1 MTLPKQVDESQ
12 VSDSRGMISDG
23 AEVGFDERDEETV
36 AAGVRRRQYRGYL
49 IHLPVTVPSISGLSL
64 LLLFFFYESEWRSA
78 ILACVAG
85 VACVEIASLVHAFV
99 KRNPLTYISRFDI
112 GWVAVRSAL
121 LGFLLLLPIALL
133 FHKQPVNTQLVIV
146 AIVAALIGTGGFVLS
161 PVLNAAIGWTLATG
175 GLAAVALVR
184 ANQPI
189 FDLTLA
195 LLACYCF
202 IVLVVSRLASTN
214 YLIRIRAESRNARQ
228 REVVDLLLKDFE
240 GSARDWLW
248 DTDQAGHLRHVSVRL
263 VEAFGQERQALEK
276 LSLVDLLRESFPD
289 PSRDATEAHD
299 FLQLRLASRRAFRD
313 QVVPVMVSGG
323 VRWWSLSAKPL
334 FDEDGQHTGWRG
346 VGSDVTDARRR
357 EIEMTQL
364 ANFDALTGLANRRR
378 FHAVLSEML
387 GKLNADECIDLY
399 IFDLDNFKSVNDR
412 LGHGIGDEVLRAVAD
427 KLLRAIDETEV
438 LCRLGGDE
446 YALISRQARNAV
458 TSMVRGNALLAVIG
472 EPFELRNNVIEI
484 RASVGIARAPE
495 HGSSVDSLMKAAD
508 AALYAAK
515 DAGRGRVSVYDHEL
529 DDRAVRRAQLQD
541 ALVRAVNEE
550 AFELHYQPQ
559 IDTRSMEVI
568 GFEALIRWRR
578 NGTTMLS
585 PLEFIPLAEETGL
598 IIPIG
603 RWVLQKACRD
613 CAQWPSPL
621 FVAVNFSA
629 VQFASRTLFETV
641 ERALTESGLDPT
653 RLELEITESSLV
665 EDSLH
670 ARETLALLRE
680 KGLRIAL
687 DDFGTGYSSLAY
699 LRNFPIDR
707 LKIDGAFTAGLLD
720 DAQGEA
726 SAIVRAIVQLATALK
741 LRTTAEGV
749 ETKMQLDA
757 LRARGCFESQGFY
770 FARPMPGQDVPAF
783 LEAWA
788 SERLALRKQLLS
800 AE

>member
-1 MTLPKQVDESQ
+1 MDDT
-12 VSDSRGMISDG
+12 
-23 AEVGFDERDEETV
+23 AEIGFDERDEETI

-49 IHLPVTVPSISGLSL
+49 IHLPVTVPSICGLSL
-64 LLLFFFYESEWRSA
+64 LGLFFFYDSEWGNW

-85 VACVEIASLVHAFV
+85 VALVEIASLVHAYF
-99 KRNPLTYISRFDI
+99 KRSPLTHISRLDI
-112 GWVAVRSAL
+112 AWVAMRSAL
-121 LGFLLLLPIALL
+121 LGVLLLVPIALL
-133 FHKQPVNTQLVIV
+133 FHKQPANTQLVVV

-161 PVLNAAIGWTLATG
+161 PVLNAAIGWTLTTG
-175 GLAAVALVR
+175 SLAAVALVR

-202 IVLVVSRLASTN
+202 IVLVISRLAATN

-263 VEAFGQERQALEK
+263 VEAFGQERHALEG
-276 LSLVDLLRESFPD
+276 LSLVDLLRQSFPQL
-289 PSRDATEAHD
+289 SREASEAHD

-313 QVVPVMVSGG
+313 QIVPVMVSDS

-334 FDEDGQHTGWRG
+334 LDNDGQHTGWRG

-387 GKLNADECIDLY
+387 NELDPQSCIDLY
-399 IFDLDNFKSVNDR
+399 IFDLDNFKSINDR
-412 LGHGIGDEVLRAVAD
+412 LGHGIGDEVLKAVGEKLRRNID
-427 KLLRAIDETEV
+427 KDET

-446 YALISRQARNAV
+446 YALISKQNRNLPSPF
-458 TSMVRGNALLAVIG
+458 TRGNALLAAIG
-472 EPFELRNNVIEI
+472 EPFELRNNLIEI
-484 RASVGIARAPE
+484 RASVGISRAPE
-495 HGSSVDSLMKAAD
+495 HGHSVDSLMKSAD

-515 DAGRGRVSVYDHEL
+515 DAGRGRVSVYDHVL
-529 DDRAVRRAQLQD
+529 DDRASRRAELQD

-550 AFELHYQPQ
+550 AFEVHYQPQ

-578 NGTTMLS
+578 DGSTMLS

-598 IIPIG
+598 IIPMG

-613 CAQWPSPL
+613 CAQWPAPL

-641 ERALTESGLDPT
+641 ETALTDSGLDPT

-670 ARETLALLRE
+670 ARETLAALRA

-770 FARPMPGQDVPAF
+770 FAHPMPGPDVPAF

-788 SERLALRKQLLS
+788 DERATLRKQLLS
-800 AE
+800 VD